1 MRHVYLGRNN
11 FGSKKKMQ
19 LSKHWKL
26 KLLARTCS
34 QQQCLLG
41 FNLWVW
47 DWRITDAKY
56 AKHGKTIMEPWN
68 PYLPDV
74 GLGVDAN
81 LPEPSP
87 KVPE

>member
-19 LSKHWKL
+19 LSKKL
-26 KLLARTCS
+26 PARTCS

-56 AKHGKTIMEPWN
+56 AR
-68 PYLPDV
+68 L
-74 GLGVDAN
+74 
-81 LPEPSP
+81 
-87 KVPE
+87 